1 MMEIRPLESSDE
13 TAVDRFL
20 DRVPEG
26 DRTFFKEDVADP
38 TVRAAWFR
46 PGNARLLAVD
56 GETVVGYVAVVPLA
70 SWSRHV
76 GELRVIVDPE
86 HRGRGI
92 GQALTRRAML
102 EALELGLTKM
112 VIEVRADHE
121 SRIDMFRALGFVPEA
136 LLADHV
142 RDHAGN
148 LHDLMVLGHSVEAW
162 NASLEVAG
170 IEDGLGA
177 R

>member
-1 MMEIRPLESSDE
+1 MEIRLLEAGDE
-13 TAVDRFL
+13 AAVDRFL
-20 DRVPEG
+20 DRIPEE
-26 DRTFFKEDVADP
+26 DRTFFKEDVSDP
-38 TVRAAWFR
+38 AIRAAWFR
-46 PGNARLLAVD
+46 PGTARLLGVEGD
-56 GETVVGYVAVVPLA
+56 TIVGYVAVVPLA

-86 HRGRGI
+86 CRGRGI
-92 GQALTRRAML
+92 GQALTRQAML

-112 VIEVRADHE
+112 VIEVRADHQ

-142 RDHAGN
+142 RDHAGH
-148 LHDLMVLGHSVEAW
+148 LHDLMVLAHSVEAW

-170 IEDGLGA
+170 IGDGLEAG
-177 R
+177 

>member
-1 MMEIRPLESSDE
+1 MDIRPLEAGDE
-13 TAVDRFL
+13 EAVDRFL
-20 DRVPEG
+20 DRIPEE

-38 TVRAAWFR
+38 EVRAAWFR
-46 PGNARLLAVD
+46 PGTARLLAVD
-56 GETVVGYVAVVPLA
+56 GDAVVGYVAVVPLA

-76 GELRVIVDPE
+76 GELRVIVDPD

-92 GQALTRRAML
+92 GQSLTRRAML
-102 EALELGLTKM
+102 EALELALTKM

-136 LLADHV
+136 LLTDHV
-142 RDHAGN
+142 RDHAGQ
-148 LHDLMVLGHSVEAW
+148 LHDLMVLAHSVEEW
-162 NASLEVAG
+162 GASLEAAG
-170 IEDGLGA
+170 IEDGLGS

>member
-1 MMEIRPLESSDE
+1 MEIRQLEGRDE
-13 TAVDRFL
+13 AAVDRFL
-20 DRVPEG
+20 DRIPDE

-38 TVRAAWFR
+38 SVRAAWFR
-46 PGNARLLAVD
+46 PGTARLVAAD
-56 GETVVGYVAVVPLA
+56 GEAVLGCVAVVPLA
-70 SWSRHV
+70 SWSSHV

-121 SRIDMFRALGFVPEA
+121 SRIEMFRALGFVPEA
-136 LLADHV
+136 LLADHI
-142 RDHAGN
+142 RDHAGRE
-148 LHDLMVLGHSVEAW
+148 HDLMVLAHSVEAW
-162 NASLEVAG
+162 NASLAVAG
-170 IEDGLGA
+170 IEDGLESP
-177 R
+177 

>member
-1 MMEIRPLESSDE
+1 MEIRPLEPGDE
-13 TAVDRFL
+13 AAVDRFL
-20 DRVPEG
+20 DRIPEG

-38 TVRAAWFR
+38 EVRAAWFR
-46 PGNARLLAVD
+46 PGPAHLLAVD
-56 GETVVGYVAVVPLA
+56 GDSIVGYVTVAPLA

-102 EALELGLTKM
+102 EALELGLAKM
-112 VIEVRADHE
+112 VIEVRADHQ

-136 LLADHV
+136 LLEDHV
-142 RDHAGN
+142 RDHGGE
-148 LHDLMVLGHSVEAW
+148 LHDLMVLAHSVEAW

-170 IEDGLGA
+170 IEDGLSA
-177 R
+177 A

>member
-1 MMEIRPLESSDE
+1 MEIRLLEAGDE

-20 DRVPEG
+20 DRIPEG

-38 TVRAAWFR
+38 AVRAAWFR
-46 PGNARLLAVD
+46 PGPARLLAVEGD
-56 GETVVGYVAVVPLA
+56 TVLGYVAVVPLA

-76 GELRVIVDPE
+76 GELRVIVDPA

-92 GQALTRRAML
+92 GQELTRRAML
-102 EALELGLTKM
+102 EALDLGMTKM

-121 SRIDMFRALGFVPEA
+121 SRIQMFRALGFVPEA

-142 RDHAGN
+142 RDHAGQ
-148 LHDLMVLGHSVEAW
+148 LHDLMVLAHSVAQW
-162 NASLEVAG
+162 NASLEIAG
-170 IEDGLGA
+170 IGDVLEA

>member
-1 MMEIRPLESSDE
+1 MEIRPLEARDE
-13 TAVDRFL
+13 AAVDRFL
-20 DRVPEG
+20 DRIPDG
-26 DRTFFKEDVADP
+26 DRTFFKEDVSDP
-38 TVRAAWFR
+38 AVRTAWFR
-46 PGNARLLAVD
+46 PETARLLAVD
-56 GETVVGYVAVVPLA
+56 GDDVVGYVAVVPLT
-70 SWSRHV
+70 SWSSHV

-102 EALELGLTKM
+102 EALNLGLTKM

-121 SRIDMFRALGFVPEA
+121 SRIEMFRALGFVPEA

-142 RDHAGN
+142 RDHAGD
-148 LHDLMVLGHSVEAW
+148 LHDLMVLAHSVEAW

-170 IEDGLGA
+170 IEEGLSA
-177 R
+177 A

>member
-1 MMEIRPLESSDE
+1 MDIRPLESGDE
-13 TAVDRFL
+13 AAIDRFL
-20 DRVPEG
+20 DRIPDE
-26 DRTFFKEDVADP
+26 DRTFFKEDVADAD
-38 TVRAAWFR
+38 VRSAWFR
-46 PGNARLLAVD
+46 PGPARLLAVEGD
-56 GETVVGYVAVVPLA
+56 AVLGYVAVVPLA

-76 GELRVIVDPE
+76 GELRVIVDPQY
-86 HRGRGI
+86 RGRGI

-121 SRIDMFRALGFVPEA
+121 SRIEMFRALGFVPEA

-142 RDHAGN
+142 RDHAGQ
-148 LHDLMVLGHSVEAW
+148 LHDLMVLAHSVEAW

-170 IEDGLGA
+170 IGDGLGA
-177 R
+177 A